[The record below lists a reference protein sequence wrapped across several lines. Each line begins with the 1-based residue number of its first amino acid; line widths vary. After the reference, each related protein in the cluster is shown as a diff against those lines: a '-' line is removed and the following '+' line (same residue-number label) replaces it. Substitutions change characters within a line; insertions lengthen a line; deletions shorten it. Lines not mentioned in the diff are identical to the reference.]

1 ANLTLLRSFF
11 KLGIPVHGKNIFPSN
26 IQGLPTW
33 YHIRVSHQGHVSRK
47 PPAVLVAFN
56 AATLTEDVASL
67 PPGGVCVYNS
77 DLRLTPDRGDL
88 TYYPVPVKELLKE
101 TEVKGKIKEYIANMT
116 YVGVMA
122 YLLGI
127 PLTTIDEALAHHSS
141 GRQQP
146 TD

>member
-1 ANLTLLRSFF
+1 IRDFHVTGAQTCA
-11 KLGIPVHGKNIFPSN
+11 
-26 IQGLPTW
+26 LPI
-33 YHIRVSHQGHVSRK
+33 YVSRK